1 LSQVPP
7 NVLTEF
13 GLKVQAARSLKGWT
27 LGQLGFESLGRDNA
41 KSFISNIEKGQ
52 RQISATTAG
61 KLITALDLDKNLLTP
76 FLNGPAPTDPTTE
89 ETATDRDA
97 ERLMRRSAADKS
109 LPPTA
114 EALMI
119 ALAYEFAQGSH
130 IDLDTAYNGL
140 RAALAAAADIKA
152 RGALPQNTGDQ
163 LQAVLR
169 EVARL
174 NDLGERQ
181 AAADTLDEAMAQI
194 EAQREAIFNLQLDQD
209 RILNNPE
216 AAAKRLIQNLHQ
228 SAPPGGVWNATHDLL
243 IDWREKGETQ
253 GSPFD
258 LQVALHLAKNN
269 WTRAKGGQKTAA
281 VFDLGT
287 CNLAIGERSAADGPL
302 KQAVKVFRE
311 ALKLAPRRSDPEN
324 WATIQNSLGIALRK
338 LGERQQDPAR
348 LNAAIDAYTDALTVR
363 TRTAAPMDWAM
374 TQNNLGTALASL
386 GERQQDPTH
395 LNAAIDA
402 FTAALTAYTRTAAP
416 MDWAATQNN
425 LGNALRALGERQQDP
440 ARLNAAIDAITA
452 ALTVYTRAAD
462 PMGWAMTQNN
472 FGLALRWLADLTAD
486 PDPLHRA
493 QAAYDMCLLE
503 RTQDNVPFDWARTQW
518 NLADLA
524 LVRHRLALDP
534 AHLVTAQQYLD
545 AARAVFEE
553 GPSDH
558 QLARCD
564 ELQTRIDA
572 AKP

>member
-1 LSQVPP
+1 MSQVPP

-89 ETATDRDA
+89 ETAADRDA

-140 RAALAAAADIKA
+140 RDALAKAAEIKA

-302 KQAVKVFRE
+302 TQAVKVFRE

-324 WATIQNSLGIALRK
+324 WATIQNSLG
-338 LGERQQDPAR
+338 
-348 LNAAIDAYTDALTVR
+348 
-363 TRTAAPMDWAM
+363 
-374 TQNNLGTALASL
+374 
-386 GERQQDPTH
+386 
-395 LNAAIDA
+395 
-402 FTAALTAYTRTAAP
+402 
-416 MDWAATQNN
+416 
-425 LGNALRALGERQQDP
+425 NALRALGERQQDP
-440 ARLNAAIDAITA
+440 AQLNAAIDAYTA
-452 ALTVYTRAAD
+452 ALTVYTRAAA
-462 PMGWAMTQNN
+462 PMDWAMTQIN
-472 FGLALRWLADLTAD
+472 LAIGFRSLAMMTKNTDFLDDAESAYLNALKVHTEE
-486 PDPLHRA
+486 
-493 QAAYDMCLLE
+493 AA
-503 RTQDNVPFDWARTQW
+503 PHDWANSTGG
-518 NLADLA
+518 LGE
-524 LVRHRLALDP
+524 LALDRYDFDKNP
-534 AHLVTAQQYLD
+534 SHLLTARKCILD
-545 AARAVFEE
+545 ARAVMAE
-553 GPSDH
+553 GDEYLTNRCNAL
-558 QLARCD
+558 LARI
-564 ELQTRIDA
+564 EA
-572 AKP
+572 AEKSNAKP